1 MAEWPLTLDVDG
13 LRAAGWRPT
22 PFRQFILKI
31 HSRCDL
37 ACTYCY
43 VYKMADSGW
52 QGRPKTMSPQ
62 IADAT
67 VNRIAEHVDAHRLP
81 EIEVILHGGEPL
93 LAGPGVIRRIVTG
106 VRSAVGDRTRVAA
119 TLQTNGVL
127 LDSRYLELFGELE
140 VRVGVSLDGDEEAH
154 DRNRRRADGRGSHR
168 HVVEALRLL
177 TRPEFRRVFGG
188 LLCTIDLGNDPIRVY
203 EALLEFDPPA
213 IDFLLPHGN
222 WTTPPPGRDPDG
234 DATPYADW
242 LITIFDRWYH
252 ADHDVPRVRLFE
264 EILHLLLGG
273 ASATELVG
281 LSPAA
286 MIVVETDGAIEQSDL
301 LKSVYD
307 GAAATGLHVLR
318 DSFDDALRL
327 PAIAARQLGRA
338 ALAGRC
344 RACPISA
351 VCGGGLY
358 VHRYRAGSGFANPS
372 VYCPDLFRLITHIR
386 SRVAADLAAAARDR
400 SPRSAD
406 EPA

>member
-1 MAEWPLTLDVDG
+1 
-13 LRAAGWRPT
+13 
-22 PFRQFILKI
+22 
-31 HSRCDL
+31 
-37 ACTYCY
+37 
-43 VYKMADSGW
+43 
-52 QGRPKTMSPQ
+52 
-62 IADAT
+62 
-67 VNRIAEHVDAHRLP
+67 
-81 EIEVILHGGEPL
+81 
-93 LAGPGVIRRIVTG
+93 
-106 VRSAVGDRTRVAA
+106 
-119 TLQTNGVL
+119 
-127 LDSRYLELFGELE
+127 
-140 VRVGVSLDGDEEAH
+140 
-154 DRNRRRADGRGSHR
+154 
-168 HVVEALRLL
+168 
-177 TRPEFRRVFGG
+177 
-188 LLCTIDLGNDPIRVY
+188 
-203 EALLEFDPPA
+203 
-213 IDFLLPHGN
+213 
-222 WTTPPPGRDPDG
+222 
-234 DATPYADW
+234 
-242 LITIFDRWYH
+242 
-252 ADHDVPRVRLFE
+252 

-372 VYCPDLFRLITHIR
+372 VSCPDLFRLVTRIR

-400 SPRSAD
+400 SPRSAG
-406 EPA
+406 EPAWAPHPGPGVRRTRRRGRRIVRRRPARRGAAQQTRAPRARRGR